1 MLSIDRTLIRVVKDF
16 PKNGVLFKD
25 ITPLI
30 ADQDSFAKI
39 CRHLAESASEVDLIA
54 GVESRGFIFA
64 AGAAAL
70 AGKGVLPIRKS
81 GKLPGPVITQQYQL
95 EYGYAQLEIHSDI
108 YAKGSKVLIIDD
120 VLATG
125 GTATAAISLCQ
136 KIGLTVTGA
145 LFLLEIEGLSGRSEI
160 SKSFPQLSITTLLD
174 R

>member
-1 MLSIDRTLIRVVKDF
+1 MLEIDKSLIRVIRDF
-16 PKNGVLFKD
+16 PKNGILFKD

-30 ADQDSFAKI
+30 ADQESFTKI
-39 CRHLAESASEVDLIA
+39 SSYLAELAKEADLIA

-81 GKLPGPVITQQYQL
+81 GKLPGPVMTHQYQL
-95 EYGYAQLEIHSDI
+95 EYGSAQLEIHSDI
-108 YAKGSKVLIIDD
+108 YARGNKVLIIDD

-125 GTATAAISLCQ
+125 GTAIAAISLCQ
-136 KIGLTVTGA
+136 KIGLTVTGVV
-145 LFLLEIEGLSGRSEI
+145 FLLEIAELPGRSAI
-160 SKSFPQLSITTLLD
+160 SESFPKLPITVLLE

>member
-1 MLSIDRTLIRVVKDF
+1 MLAIDKSLIRVIKDF
-16 PKNGVLFKD
+16 PKTGILFKD

-30 ADQDSFAKI
+30 ADQESFAKI
-39 CRHLAESASEVDLIA
+39 CRSLAEISAGVDLIA

-64 AGAAAL
+64 AGAAAM

-81 GKLPGPVITQQYQL
+81 GKLPGPVMTQQYQL

-125 GTATAAISLCQ
+125 GTAMAAISLCQ
-136 KIGLTVTGA
+136 KIGLTVTGTV
-145 LFLLEIEGLSGRSEI
+145 FLLEIEGLPGRSEI
-160 SKSFPQLSITTLLD
+160 SKSFPQLSITTLLE

>member
-1 MLSIDRTLIRVVKDF
+1 MLAIDKTLIRVIKDF
-16 PKNGVLFKD
+16 PKTGILFKD

-30 ADQDSFAKI
+30 ADQQSFTKI
-39 CRHLAESASEVDLIA
+39 CRSFAELTSEVDLIA

-81 GKLPGPVITQQYQL
+81 GKLPGPVVPQQYQL

-108 YAKGSKVLIIDD
+108 YSKGSKVLVIDD

-125 GTATAAISLCQ
+125 GTAIASISLCQ
-136 KIGLTVTGA
+136 KVGLTVTGA
-145 LFLLEIEGLSGRSEI
+145 AFLLEIDGLSGRSEI
-160 SKSFPQLSITTLLD
+160 SKIFPQLPITTLLES
-174 R
+174 